1 MLDQVKPWSQFFAED
16 PDLALFASERLDR
29 AVAYLATLRADGSPR
44 LHPVSPIVRAGG
56 LFLFM
61 EPTSPKRRDLL
72 RDPRFALHAG
82 VEDNGGGG
90 GELAIWGHA
99 RPIDDATTRSAVATG
114 DTPDRRVL
122 FELTLRRLF
131 AMTYESTGATRRRWV
146 A

>member
-1 MLDQVKPWSQFFAED
+1 MLDEVKPWSQFVAED
-16 PDLALFASERLDR
+16 PNLALFASERLDR

-61 EPTSPKRRDLL
+61 ESTSPKRGDLL

-82 VEDNGGGG
+82 VEDNDGGG
-90 GELAIWGHA
+90 GEIAIWGHA
-99 RPIDDATTRSAVATG
+99 RPIDDGTTRSAVATG
-114 DTPDRRVL
+114 DTPERRVL
-122 FELTLRRLF
+122 FELTVGRLV
-131 AMTYESTGATRRRWV
+131 ATTYHSTRVARRRWP